1 MITNQSVIK
10 NRIRA
15 MTTFSR
21 CLLSL
26 TSVLLCVGVL
36 TACQRPA
43 AAPEPV
49 RAVKL
54 VTVGSGLSQE
64 RLEFSGEVRAR
75 VESALGFRV
84 PGKLLSRPAEIGQ
97 RVRAGQLLAQLD
109 PQDYQASAQA
119 AHAQLLAAQ
128 SNRDAVEADFRR
140 YQGLFE
146 QGFISR
152 AELERREAAWKAAQ
166 AQWQQASA
174 QQTVQGNQS
183 AYTRLLADGAGVVTS
198 IDAQPGQ
205 VLAAGQP
212 VLRLALD
219 GARDVVFA
227 VAEDKLALFRAG
239 QSVAVQLW
247 GSQRVLKAQVRDIA
261 GSADPVTRTFLIK
274 AALPADT
281 PDLVLGSTV
290 TVRQAST
297 TQSASQM
304 RLPGTALRW
313 EAGKTSVWVLDA
325 ATMTVRSQAVEVDTA
340 DGNDAVVRSGL
351 QAGDEV
357 VVSGV
362 HVLTPGQKVTLY
374 KPAAD
379 AQ

>member
-21 CLLSL
+21 RLLSL

-84 PGKLLSRPAEIGQ
+84 PGKLLSRPVEIGQ

-219 GARDVVFA
+219 GTRDVVFA

-304 RLPGTALRW
+304 RLPGTALRL

-362 HVLTPGQKVTLY
+362 HVLTPGQKVTRY
-374 KPAAD
+374 VAR
-379 AQ
+379 

>member
-21 CLLSL
+21 RLLSL

-174 QQTVQGNQS
+174 QQTVQVNQS

-247 GSQRVLKAQVRDIA
+247 GSQRVLKAQVRDVA

-290 TVRQAST
+290 IVRQAST

-362 HVLTPGQKVTLY
+362 HVLTPGQKVTRY
-374 KPAAD
+374 VAR
-379 AQ
+379 

>member
-21 CLLSL
+21 RLLSL

-84 PGKLLSRPAEIGQ
+84 PGKLLSRPVEIGQ

-362 HVLTPGQKVTLY
+362 HVLTPGQKVTRY
-374 KPAAD
+374 VAR
-379 AQ
+379 